1 MQTSTKLQKKC
12 KVNEN
17 YMAELLKH
25 IFFLIYLYYFLG
37 VEGGGGQDKAYLD
50 LYLFLMFHALQEA
63 GLSDIQL
70 SFMSASV
77 KRMWI
82 IKDTGIFEL
91 LIFRLLLA

>member
-37 VEGGGGQDKAYLD
+37 VEGGGQDKAYLD
-50 LYLFLMFHALQEA
+50 LYLFLIFYALQEV

-70 SFMSASV
+70 SFMIASV
-77 KRMWI
+77 ERMWI

-91 LIFRLLLA
+91 FIFRLLLA